1 MFLKFHQDKV
11 TLRFKELGNL
21 KDMKLSV
28 FSDASHAN
36 LPDGKSS
43 GMGFLIFLS
52 TGYQPGRD
60 SPCSLLSWASSKL
73 RRKVTSTLAA
83 ETFSLLAALE
93 QAIVNCNQ
101 NGEVIDRKPKI
112 EAFIDNND
120 AYEAV
125 YSLKQEM
132 KGRLQID
139 IACIK
144 EMVAEKR
151 GGFCYLDSCITPFGG
166 LPYQE
171 GCIYQSSSQ
180 DSQQRMLLT
189 LERKGLDVYI
199 LHMKERKKN

>member
-1 MFLKFHQDKV
+1 MASAC
-11 TLRFKELGNL
+11 RFNEAAAPFYTHVN
-21 KDMKLSV
+21 
-28 FSDASHAN
+28 
-36 LPDGKSS
+36 
-43 GMGFLIFLS
+43 
-52 TGYQPGRD
+52 
-60 SPCSLLSWASSKL
+60 
-73 RRKVTSTLAA
+73 RKGPPKNILV
-83 ETFSLLAALE
+83 
-93 QAIVNCNQ
+93 VNCNQ

-132 KGRLQID
+132 KGRLRID

-199 LHMKERKKN
+199 LHMVL